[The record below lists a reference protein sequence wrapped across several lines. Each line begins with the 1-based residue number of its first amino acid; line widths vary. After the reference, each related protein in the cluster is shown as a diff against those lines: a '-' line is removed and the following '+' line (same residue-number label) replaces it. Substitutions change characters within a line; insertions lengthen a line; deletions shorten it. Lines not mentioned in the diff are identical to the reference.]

1 MFDLSKTNPIAPA
14 EPIGM
19 PALPIAQPAPA
30 ERSTWALFFLIV
42 GSILCV
48 ILLIVIA
55 ERVLP
60 LHVKPSTMLSAAVGN
75 ASYVA
80 TLEELDA
87 KKAEMAALQTELAR
101 AQGAIEDVKGRAAQ
115 EVESMRGR
123 VQIALQAYT
132 GLWQTSQ
139 QMISSVYQ
147 MRTELANAQQGGRT
161 GAVTLLDLGSALAAA
176 FGDTATAAHLNG
188 IRNQTAQTSLND
200 MDAAIAR
207 SLPAL
212 DLDAFKLRFP
222 DPDTLLKEPFVP
234 ALVSRST
241 PAILEGQEKR
251 PVPAAP
257 IYRPRQ

>member
-1 MFDLSKTNPIAPA
+1 MFDLKKTKPS
-14 EPIGM
+14 EPVG
-19 PALPIAQPAPA
+19 PESVPGLPIAQSVPA
-30 ERSTWALFFLIV
+30 ERSAWGLFFIVV

-48 ILLIVIA
+48 ILLIAIA

-60 LHVKPSTMLSAAVGN
+60 LTAKPSTLIAAAAGN

-115 EVESMRGR
+115 ELESMRGR
-123 VQIALQAYT
+123 VQIVLQAYA

-161 GAVTLLDLGSALAAA
+161 GAVTLLDLGSTLAAA
-176 FGDTATAAHLNG
+176 FGDTTTAERLNG
-188 IRNQTAQTSLND
+188 IRNETARASLND

-207 SLPAL
+207 SLPAPNIE
-212 DLDAFKLRFP
+212 AFKLRFP

-234 ALVSRST
+234 ALASRST
-241 PAILEGQEKR
+241 PPILEGQEKR
-251 PVPAAP
+251 PAAAAP
-257 IYRPRQ
+257 VYRPRQ